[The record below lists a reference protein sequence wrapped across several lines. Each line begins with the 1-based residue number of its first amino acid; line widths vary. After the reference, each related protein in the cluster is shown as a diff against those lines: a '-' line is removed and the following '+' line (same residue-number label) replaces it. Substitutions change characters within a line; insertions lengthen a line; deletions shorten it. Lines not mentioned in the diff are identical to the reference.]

1 MLALLVVPFPFVFL
15 NLYEVIFFLISTLD
29 RRPCP
34 SQSSFERMGAIAS
47 HPSNATH
54 PRDLIL
60 FCVIAICSRGNNDRC
75 VLLLLLLLYTRFL
88 STSDIISTII
98 CCNVSSSFPK
108 TKLLLLL
115 LLMLMLLLIQILFP
129 MIIVLQL

>member
-75 VLLLLLLLYTRFL
+75 VLLLLLLYTRFL

-115 LLMLMLLLIQILFP
+115 LLLLMLLLIQILFP

>member
-75 VLLLLLLLYTRFL
+75 VLLLLLLYTRFL